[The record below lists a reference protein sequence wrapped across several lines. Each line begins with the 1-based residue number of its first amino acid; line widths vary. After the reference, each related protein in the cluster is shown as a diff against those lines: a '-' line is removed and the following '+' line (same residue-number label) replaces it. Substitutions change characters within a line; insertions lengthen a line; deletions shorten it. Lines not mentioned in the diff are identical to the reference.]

1 MASFAPIRG
10 TKDQVAATP
19 LIDGQFLIETDQGNQ
34 NKIWVDSYDNG
45 TLKRSMA
52 GGGGHEILPTLDP
65 DSADYPPTE
74 DKVVRDIHG
83 IGASATTDKI
93 TSLYGINKWSNDLTK
108 RFIVEG
114 TSGAIGSSGIGTFPE
129 DEDADVVQV
138 TPVGTENPST
148 EGWYE
153 IDFSNDPPIYVQS
166 TDVTVDPDKKY
177 YSQIIDE
184 QDWLPLDILKTVDE
198 TNDVSG
204 MSPDN
209 IGLSLKFDP
218 ATKEPIVLGGYII
231 DTDTG
236 NICIKFA
243 NSITD
248 TTNARVAIDLTWTR
262 TEVSVIS

>member
-10 TKDQVAATP
+10 TKAAVAATP

-52 GGGGHEILPTLDP
+52 GGGGHEILPTIDP
-65 DSADYPPTE
+65 AESDYPPNE
-74 DKVVRDIHG
+74 NKVVRDVN
-83 IGASATTDKI
+83 SATASSDKI
-93 TSLYGINKWSNDLTK
+93 NSLYGTQMWSNEFTK

-114 TSGAIGSSGIGTFPE
+114 TSGQIESSGIGTFPE

-153 IDFSNDPPIYVQS
+153 IDFTNNPPIYIQS
-166 TDVTVDPDKKY
+166 TDVTVDMDKKY
-177 YSQIIDE
+177 FSQIIDE
-184 QDWLPLDILKTVDE
+184 QDWLPLDILKTINE
-198 TNDVSG
+198 TNPVSG
-204 MSPDN
+204 LDSDN
-209 IGLSLKFDP
+209 LSLSLKFDP

-236 NICIKFA
+236 NICIKFG
-243 NSITD
+243 NSIED
-248 TTNARVAIDLTWTR
+248 TEHARVAIDITYTR
-262 TEVSVIS
+262 NQCSVIS